1 KGEGERYREGR
12 MLLNAATL
20 LAHPLPSPL
29 LVSNGEGPGV
39 RFAAAMIKYI
49 GSKRTLVP
57 AIVGIVRSLPDVRRV
72 CDLFAGTTRIGQA
85 LKRCGLWVHSNDL
98 ATYSEVFGTTYIA
111 TNAETA
117 DIRRMQRLLTELSA
131 LPPERGYF
139 TETFCEQSR
148 YFQPFNGMKMDAIRA
163 VIDVLAADET
173 ERAILLTSL
182 IEAADRV
189 DSTTGLQMAY
199 LKGWSAR
206 SYNPLA
212 LRLPDL
218 LPGNGAV
225 TRMDANDLARQLDD
239 DIDLVYIDPPYNQ
252 HSYFSNYHIW
262 ETFVRND
269 APPTYG
275 IAKKREDCRTE
286 KSAYNAK
293 KQAGTVFADL
303 VNAIRAPYLLVSFN
317 SEGYFT
323 RDEISAM
330 LNNKGYVASVALDFK
345 RYVGAQIGIF
355 NPSGEKVGKVSH
367 LRNHEHLF
375 LVGPDRAHVEAAIS
389 ATQERAQTKQIALFG
404 D

>member
-1 KGEGERYREGR
+1 
-12 MLLNAATL
+12 
-20 LAHPLPSPL
+20 
-29 LVSNGEGPGV
+29 
-39 RFAAAMIKYI
+39 MIKYI
-49 GSKRTLVP
+49 GSKRTLAP
-57 AIVGIVRSLPDVRRV
+57 HIRDMVRSLPDVRRV

-98 ATYSEVFGTTYIA
+98 ATYSEVFGRTYIA
-111 TNAETA
+111 TDAESVNEE
-117 DIRRMQRLLTELSA
+117 RLRRLLTELMA
-131 LPPERGYF
+131 LPPVHGYI

-148 YFQPFNGMKMDAIRA
+148 YFQPFNGMKMDSIRA
-163 VIDVLAADET
+163 GIDALATNET
-173 ERAILLTSL
+173 EWAILLTSL

-206 SYNPLA
+206 SFNALE
-212 LRLPDL
+212 LRLSDL
-218 LPGNGAV
+218 LSGSGAV
-225 TRMDANDLARQLDD
+225 TRMDANDLVRHLDD
-239 DIDLVYIDPPYNQ
+239 DIDLIYIDPPYNQ

-286 KSAYNAK
+286 KSAYNSK
-293 KQAGTVFADL
+293 KQASTVFADL
-303 VNAIRAPYLLVSFN
+303 LNAIRAPYLLVSFN

-323 RDEISAM
+323 RDEITAM
-330 LNNKGYVASVALDFK
+330 LDGKGYVASVALDFK

-375 LVGPDRAHVEAAIS
+375 LVGPDRAHVEAAIG
-389 ATQERAQTKQIALFG
+389 ATQERADTKQMALFG

>member
-1 KGEGERYREGR
+1 
-12 MLLNAATL
+12 
-20 LAHPLPSPL
+20 
-29 LVSNGEGPGV
+29 
-39 RFAAAMIKYI
+39 MIKYI
-49 GSKRTLVP
+49 GSKRTLAP
-57 AIVGIVRSLPDVRRV
+57 YISGIVRSLPDVRQV

-85 LKRCGLWVHSNDL
+85 LKRCGFWVHSNDL
-98 ATYSEVFGTTYIA
+98 ATYSAVFGTTYIA
-111 TNAETA
+111 TDAGVV
-117 DIRRMQRLLTELSA
+117 DRQRLPRLLTELMA
-131 LPPERGYF
+131 LPAVHGYF
-139 TETFCEQSR
+139 TETFCEESR

-163 VIDVLAADET
+163 GIDVVAADET

-206 SYNPLA
+206 SYNPLE

-218 LPGNGAV
+218 LPGSGIV
-225 TRMDANDLARQLDD
+225 TRMDANDLVRQLDPA
-239 DIDLVYIDPPYNQ
+239 IDLVYIDPPYNQ

-269 APPTYG
+269 APTTYG

-286 KSAYNAK
+286 KSAYNSK

-303 VNAIRAPYLLVSFN
+303 LSAIRAPYLLVSFN

-323 RDEISAM
+323 REEISAM
-330 LNNKGYVASVALDFK
+330 LGQRGYVASVALDFK

-355 NPSGEKVGKVSH
+355 NPSGKKVGAVSH

-375 LVGPDRAHVEAAIS
+375 LVGPDCARVKAAMS
-389 ATQERAQTKQIALFG
+389 QET
-404 D
+404 

>member
-1 KGEGERYREGR
+1 
-12 MLLNAATL
+12 
-20 LAHPLPSPL
+20 
-29 LVSNGEGPGV
+29 
-39 RFAAAMIKYI
+39 MIKYI
-49 GSKRTLVP
+49 GSKRTLAP
-57 AIVGIVRSLPDVRRV
+57 YIRGIVRSLLDVRRV

-85 LKRCGLWVHSNDL
+85 LKQCGLWVHSNDL
-98 ATYSEVFGTTYIA
+98 ATYSEVFGRTYIA
-111 TNAETA
+111 TDAESVSEE
-117 DIRRMQRLLTELSA
+117 RLRRLLTKLMTA
-131 LPPERGYF
+131 PPVRGYI

-163 VIDVLAADET
+163 GIERFATNET

-206 SYNPLA
+206 SYNPLE

-218 LPGNGAV
+218 LPGIGSV
-225 TRMDANDLARQLDD
+225 TRMDANDLVRRLDD
-239 DIDLVYIDPPYNQ
+239 AIDLVYIDPPYNQ

-286 KSAYNAK
+286 KSAYNSK
-293 KQAGTVFADL
+293 KQAGAVFADL
-303 VNAIRAPYLLVSFN
+303 LNAIRAPYLLVSFN

-323 RDEISAM
+323 REEITAM
-330 LNNKGYVASVALDFK
+330 LDGKGYVASVALDFK

-355 NPSGEKVGKVSH
+355 NPSGEKVGKISH

-375 LVGPDRAHVEAAIS
+375 LVGPNRAHVEAAIGV
-389 ATQERAQTKQIALFG
+389 TQEQSQTKQIALFG

>member
-1 KGEGERYREGR
+1 
-12 MLLNAATL
+12 
-20 LAHPLPSPL
+20 
-29 LVSNGEGPGV
+29 
-39 RFAAAMIKYI
+39 MIKYI

-57 AIVGIVRSLPDVRRV
+57 RITGIVRGLPAVRRV
-72 CDLFAGTTRIGQA
+72 CDIFAGTTRIGQA
-85 LKRCGLWVHSNDL
+85 FKSSGMWVHSNDL

-111 TNAETA
+111 TDASAIDTRRLRGLLAELA
-117 DIRRMQRLLTELSA
+117 A
-131 LPPERGYF
+131 LPPVHDYITR
-139 TETFCEQSR
+139 TFCEESR

-163 VIDVLAADET
+163 GIDALAADAT

-199 LKGWSAR
+199 LKDWSAR
-206 SYNPLA
+206 SYNPLE
-212 LRLPDL
+212 LRVPNL
-218 LPGNGAV
+218 LPGAGAV
-225 TRMDANDLARQLDD
+225 TRMDANALARQLDR

-275 IAKKREDCRTE
+275 IAMKRADCRTE
-286 KSAYNAK
+286 KSAYNSK
-293 KQAGTVFADL
+293 KQAGAAFADL
-303 VNAIRAPYLLVSFN
+303 LNAIRAPYLLVSFN

-323 RDEISAM
+323 CDEITAM
-330 LNNKGYVASVALDFK
+330 LDSKGYVASVALDFK

-355 NPSGEKVGKVSH
+355 NPSGEKVGKISH

-375 LVGPDRAHVEAAIS
+375 LVGPDRARVEAAIGGIGPAPAPPDTGGEHEDTARS
-389 ATQERAQTKQIALFG
+389 FPLATNA
-404 D
+404 

>member
-1 KGEGERYREGR
+1 
-12 MLLNAATL
+12 
-20 LAHPLPSPL
+20 
-29 LVSNGEGPGV
+29 
-39 RFAAAMIKYI
+39 MIKYL

-57 AIVGIVRSLPDVRRV
+57 YISGIVQRLPDVRRV

-85 LKRCGLWVHSNDL
+85 LKRCDRWVHSNDL
-98 ATYSEVFGTTYIA
+98 ATYSEVFGRTYIA
-111 TNAETA
+111 TDAESVNEG
-117 DIRRMQRLLTELSA
+117 RLRRLLTELMTLS
-131 LPPERGYF
+131 PVHGYI
-139 TETFCEQSR
+139 TETFCEESR

-163 VIDVLAADET
+163 GIDVLAANET

-206 SYNPLA
+206 SSNPLA

-218 LPGNGAV
+218 LPGSGMV
-225 TRMDANDLARQLDD
+225 TRIDANDLVRQMDD

-286 KSAYNAK
+286 KSAYNSK

-303 VNAIRAPYLLVSFN
+303 LNAIRAPYLLVSFN

-323 RDEISAM
+323 RDEITAM
-330 LNNKGYVASVALDFK
+330 LDGKGYVASVALDFK

-355 NPSGEKVGKVSH
+355 NPSGEKVGTVSH

-375 LVGPDRAHVEAAIS
+375 LVGPNRAHVEAALD
-389 ATQERAQTKQIALFG
+389 ATVERANTKHLALLA

>member
-1 KGEGERYREGR
+1 
-12 MLLNAATL
+12 M
-20 LAHPLPSPL
+20 
-29 LVSNGEGPGV
+29 
-39 RFAAAMIKYI
+39 RFPAPMIKYI
-49 GSKRTLVP
+49 GSKRMLVP
-57 AIVGIVRSLPDVRRV
+57 HISGIIRTLPDVQQV

-85 LKRCGLWVHSNDL
+85 LKRCGLRVHSNDL

-111 TNAETA
+111 TNAESVDA
-117 DIRRMQRLLTELSA
+117 ERLRRLLAELMA
-131 LPPERGYF
+131 LPPVRGYF
-139 TETFCEQSR
+139 TETFCEESR

-163 VIDVLAADET
+163 GIDMLATNET

-206 SYNPLA
+206 SYNPLE

-218 LPGNGAV
+218 LPGSGAV
-225 TRMDANDLARQLDD
+225 TRMDANDLVRQLDAE
-239 DIDLVYIDPPYNQ
+239 IDLVYIDPPYNQ

-286 KSAYNAK
+286 KSAYNSK

-303 VNAIRAPYLLVSFN
+303 LNAIRAPYLLVSFN

-323 RDEISAM
+323 RDEITAM
-330 LNNKGYVASVALDFK
+330 LDGKGYVASVALDFK

-355 NPSGEKVGKVSH
+355 NPSGEKVGSISH

-375 LVGPDRAHVEAAIS
+375 LVGPDRSRVEAAIG
-389 ATQERAQTKQIALFG
+389 ATQERAQTKQIALCG

>member
-1 KGEGERYREGR
+1 
-12 MLLNAATL
+12 MDLPDAAI
-20 LAHPLPSPL
+20 
-29 LVSNGEGPGV
+29 
-39 RFAAAMIKYI
+39 AMIKYI

-57 AIVGIVRSLPDVRRV
+57 AIRGIVRALPDVRRV

-85 LKRCGLWVHSNDL
+85 LKRDGLWVHSNDL

-111 TNAETA
+111 TDAEA
-117 DIRRMQRLLTELSA
+117 VDAERLRRLVRALMT
-131 LPPERGYF
+131 LPPVHGYI

-148 YFQPFNGMKMDAIRA
+148 YFQPFNGVKMDAIRA
-163 VIDVLAADET
+163 GIETLAANDT

-199 LKGWSAR
+199 LKAWSAR
-206 SYNPLA
+206 SYNPLE

-218 LPGNGAV
+218 LPGSGSV
-225 TRMDANDLARQLDD
+225 TRMDANALARQLDR
-239 DIDLVYIDPPYNQ
+239 DIELVYIDPPYNQ

-286 KSAYNAK
+286 RSAYNAK
-293 KQAGTVFADL
+293 KQAGVVFADL
-303 VNAIRAPYLLVSFN
+303 LNAIRAPYLLVSFN

-330 LNNKGYVASVALDFK
+330 LDGKGYVASVALDFK

-355 NPSGEKVGKVSH
+355 NPSGEKVGKISH

-375 LVGPDRAHVEAAIS
+375 LVGPDRARVEAAIS
-389 ATQERAQTKQIALFG
+389 TTQERAQTKQIALFG

>member
-1 KGEGERYREGR
+1 
-12 MLLNAATL
+12 
-20 LAHPLPSPL
+20 
-29 LVSNGEGPGV
+29 
-39 RFAAAMIKYI
+39 MIKYI

-57 AIVGIVRSLPDVRRV
+57 HIRGIVARLPDVQRV

-85 LKRCGLWVHSNDL
+85 FKRCGYWMHSNDL
-98 ATYSEVFGTTYIA
+98 ATYSEIFGTTYIA
-111 TNAETA
+111 TDARTVDGARLQRFLA
-117 DIRRMQRLLTELSA
+117 DLMA
-131 LPPERGYF
+131 LPPVHGYI
-139 TETFCEQSR
+139 TETFCVQSR

-163 VIDVLAADET
+163 GIDALATNET

-199 LKGWSAR
+199 LKEWSAR
-206 SYNPLA
+206 SYNPLE
-212 LRLPDL
+212 LRLPNL
-218 LPGNGAV
+218 LPGSGAV
-225 TRMDANDLARQLDD
+225 TRMDANDLARQLDA

-286 KSAYNAK
+286 KSAYNSK
-293 KQAGTVFADL
+293 KQAGTAFADL
-303 VNAIRAPYLLVSFN
+303 LNAIRAPYLLVSFN

-323 RDEISAM
+323 REEITAM
-330 LNNKGYVASVALDFK
+330 LDGKGYVASVALDFK

-355 NPSGEKVGKVSH
+355 NPRGEKVGKISH

-375 LVGPDRAHVEAAIS
+375 LVGPDRAHVEAAIGV
-389 ATQERAQTKQIALFG
+389 TQERAQTKQIALFG

>member
-1 KGEGERYREGR
+1 
-12 MLLNAATL
+12 
-20 LAHPLPSPL
+20 
-29 LVSNGEGPGV
+29 
-39 RFAAAMIKYI
+39 MIKYI
-49 GSKRTLVP
+49 GSKRTLAP
-57 AIVGIVRSLPDVRRV
+57 HISAIVRNLPDVRRV
-72 CDLFAGTTRIGQA
+72 CDIFAGTTRIGQA
-85 LKRCGLWVHSNDL
+85 LKRTGLWVQSNDL
-98 ATYSEVFGTTYIA
+98 ATYSAVFGTTYIA
-111 TNAETA
+111 TDATA
-117 DIRRMQRLLTELSA
+117 IDTERLRRLLAELMA
-131 LPPERGYF
+131 LPPVHGYI
-139 TETFCEQSR
+139 THTFCEESR
-148 YFQPFNGMKMDAIRA
+148 YFQPFNGVRMDAIRLG
-163 VIDVLAADET
+163 IDTLAANET

-206 SYNPLA
+206 SFNPLA
-212 LRLPDL
+212 LRLPEL
-218 LPGNGAV
+218 LPGTGAV
-225 TRMDANDLARQLDD
+225 TRKDANALARQLDT

-286 KSAYNAK
+286 KSAYNSK

-303 VNAIRAPYLLVSFN
+303 LGAIRAPYLLVSFN

-330 LNNKGYVASVALDFK
+330 LGQRGYVASVALDFK

-355 NPSGEKVGKVSH
+355 NPSGEKVGKISH

-375 LVGPDRAHVEAAIS
+375 LVGPDRAHVEAAIGV
-389 ATQERAQTKQIALFG
+389 TQEHAEIKQMALFG

>member
-1 KGEGERYREGR
+1 
-12 MLLNAATL
+12 
-20 LAHPLPSPL
+20 
-29 LVSNGEGPGV
+29 
-39 RFAAAMIKYI
+39 MIKYI

-57 AIVGIVRSLPDVRRV
+57 HISGIVQHLPDVQRV

-111 TNAETA
+111 TDAA
-117 DIRRMQRLLTELSA
+117 AMDAARLRRLIAALMA
-131 LPPERGYF
+131 LPPVHGYI

-163 VIDVLAADET
+163 GIDALATNEP

-206 SYNPLA
+206 SFNPLA
-212 LRLPDL
+212 LRLPEF
-218 LPGNGAV
+218 LPGSGAV
-225 TRMDANDLARQLDD
+225 TRRDANDLVRQLDAA
-239 DIDLVYIDPPYNQ
+239 IDLVYIDPPYNQ

-275 IAKKREDCRTE
+275 IAKKREDCRIA
-286 KSAYNAK
+286 KSAYNSK
-293 KQAGTVFADL
+293 RQAGAVFADL
-303 VNAIRAPYLLVSFN
+303 LHAIRAPYLLVSFN

-323 RDEISAM
+323 RDEITAM
-330 LNNKGYVASVALDFK
+330 LAGKGYVASVALDFK

-355 NPSGEKVGKVSH
+355 NPSGEKVGTVSH

-375 LVGPDRAHVEAAIS
+375 LVGPDRARVEAAIG
-389 ATQERAQTKQIALFG
+389 ATQERA
-404 D
+404 

>member
-1 KGEGERYREGR
+1 
-12 MLLNAATL
+12 
-20 LAHPLPSPL
+20 
-29 LVSNGEGPGV
+29 V
-39 RFAAAMIKYI
+39 IKYI
-49 GSKRTLVP
+49 GSKRTLAP
-57 AIVGIVRSLPDVRRV
+57 YISGIVRSLPDVRRV

-98 ATYSEVFGTTYIA
+98 ATYSQVFGTTYIA
-111 TNAETA
+111 TDA
-117 DIRRMQRLLTELSA
+117 DTVGAQRLQRLLTALMA
-131 LPPERGYF
+131 LPPVHGYI
-139 TETFCEQSR
+139 TATFCEESR

-163 VIDVLAADET
+163 GIDALATNET

-206 SYNPLA
+206 SYNPLE

-218 LPGNGAV
+218 LPGSGVV
-225 TRMDANDLARQLDD
+225 TRMDANDLVRQLDPA
-239 DIDLVYIDPPYNQ
+239 IDLVYIDPPYNQ

-286 KSAYNAK
+286 KSAYNSK

-303 VNAIRAPYLLVSFN
+303 LNAIRAPYLLVSFN

-323 RDEISAM
+323 RDEITAM
-330 LNNKGYVASVALDFK
+330 LGGKGYVASVALDFK

-355 NPSGEKVGKVSH
+355 NPSGEKVGKISH

-375 LVGPDRAHVEAAIS
+375 LVGPDHARVEAALG
-389 ATQERAQTKQIALFG
+389 ERV
-404 D
+404 

>member
-1 KGEGERYREGR
+1 
-12 MLLNAATL
+12 
-20 LAHPLPSPL
+20 
-29 LVSNGEGPGV
+29 
-39 RFAAAMIKYI
+39 MIKYI
-49 GSKRTLVP
+49 GSKRTLAP
-57 AIVGIVRSLPDVRRV
+57 YISGIVRSLPEIRRV

-85 LKRCGLWVHSNDL
+85 LKQYDRWVHSNDL

-111 TNAETA
+111 TDARTVDVA
-117 DIRRMQRLLTELSA
+117 RLRRLLAELMA
-131 LPPERGYF
+131 LPPLHGYF

-163 VIDVLAADET
+163 GIDALASNEI

-206 SYNPLA
+206 SSNPLE

-218 LPGNGAV
+218 LPGSGAV
-225 TRMDANDLARQLDD
+225 TRMDANDLVRQLDD

-275 IAKKREDCRTE
+275 IAKKRDDCRTE
-286 KSAYNAK
+286 KSAYNSK

-303 VNAIRAPYLLVSFN
+303 LHAIRAPYLLISFN

-323 RDEISAM
+323 RDEITAM
-330 LNNKGYVASVALDFK
+330 LGQRGYVASVALDFK
-345 RYVGAQIGIF
+345 RYIGAQIGIF
-355 NPSGEKVGKVSH
+355 NPSGEKVGAVSH

-375 LVGPDRAHVEAAIS
+375 LVGPDRAQVEAAIGV
-389 ATQERAQTKQIALFG
+389 TQERAETKQMALFS

>member
-1 KGEGERYREGR
+1 
-12 MLLNAATL
+12 
-20 LAHPLPSPL
+20 
-29 LVSNGEGPGV
+29 
-39 RFAAAMIKYI
+39 MIKYI
-49 GSKRTLVP
+49 GSKRTLTP
-57 AIVGIVRSLPDVRRV
+57 AIAAIVANLPDVRRV
-72 CDLFAGTTRIGQA
+72 CDIFAGTTRVGQA
-85 LKRCGLWVHSNDL
+85 LKRAGLWVHSNDL
-98 ATYSEVFGTTYIA
+98 ATYSAIFGRTYIA
-111 TNAETA
+111 A
-117 DIRRMQRLLTELSA
+117 DARTVDTGRVRRMLANLMA
-131 LPPERGYF
+131 LPPVHGYI
-139 TETFCEQSR
+139 TRTFCEESR

-163 VIDVLAADET
+163 GIDAMATDET
-173 ERAILLTSL
+173 EQAILLTSL

-206 SYNPLA
+206 SYNPLE
-212 LRLPDL
+212 LRLPGL
-218 LPGNGAV
+218 LPGTGAV
-225 TRMDANDLARQLDD
+225 TRMDANALARQLDRE
-239 DIDLVYIDPPYNQ
+239 IDLVYIDPPYNQ

-286 KSAYNAK
+286 KSAYNSK

-303 VNAIRAPYLLVSFN
+303 LNAIHAPYLLVSFN

-330 LNNKGYVASVALDFK
+330 LGERGYVASVALDFK

-355 NPSGEKVGKVSH
+355 NPSGEKVGAISH

-375 LVGPDRAHVEAAIS
+375 LVGPDRAHIEAAIG
-389 ATQERAQTKQIALFG
+389 ATIEHAATKQLALFG

>member
-1 KGEGERYREGR
+1 
-12 MLLNAATL
+12 
-20 LAHPLPSPL
+20 
-29 LVSNGEGPGV
+29 
-39 RFAAAMIKYI
+39 MIKYL

-57 AIVGIVRSLPDVRRV
+57 YISGIVQRLPDVRRV

-85 LKRCGLWVHSNDL
+85 LKRCDRWVHSNDL
-98 ATYSEVFGTTYIA
+98 ATYSEVFGRTYIA
-111 TNAETA
+111 TDAESVNEG
-117 DIRRMQRLLTELSA
+117 RLRRLLTELMA
-131 LPPERGYF
+131 LSPVHGYI
-139 TETFCEQSR
+139 TETFCEESR

-163 VIDVLAADET
+163 GIDVLAANET

-206 SYNPLA
+206 SSNPLA

-218 LPGNGAV
+218 LPGSGMV
-225 TRMDANDLARQLDD
+225 TRIDANDLVRQMDD

-286 KSAYNAK
+286 KSAYNSK

-303 VNAIRAPYLLVSFN
+303 LNAIRAPYLLVSFN

-323 RDEISAM
+323 RDEITAM
-330 LNNKGYVASVALDFK
+330 LDGKGYVASVALDFK

-355 NPSGEKVGKVSH
+355 NPSGEKVGTVSH

-375 LVGPDRAHVEAAIS
+375 LVGPNRAHVEAALD
-389 ATQERAQTKQIALFG
+389 ATVERANPKHLALLA

>member
-1 KGEGERYREGR
+1 
-12 MLLNAATL
+12 
-20 LAHPLPSPL
+20 
-29 LVSNGEGPGV
+29 
-39 RFAAAMIKYI
+39 MIKYI
-49 GSKRTLVP
+49 GSKRTLAP
-57 AIVGIVRSLPDVRRV
+57 YINRIVCSLPDVRRV

-85 LKRCGLWVHSNDL
+85 LKRCGLQVHSNDL

-111 TNAETA
+111 TDAATMDEARLHDLRAEL
-117 DIRRMQRLLTELSA
+117 MA
-131 LPPERGYF
+131 LPPLHGYF
-139 TETFCEQSR
+139 TATFCEESR
-148 YFQPFNGMKMDAIRA
+148 YFQPFNGMRMDAIRA
-163 VIDVLAADET
+163 GIDVVAADET

-206 SYNPLA
+206 SYNTLE

-218 LPGNGAV
+218 LPGSGAV
-225 TRMDANDLARQLDD
+225 TRMDANDLVRQLDT

-286 KSAYNAK
+286 KSAYNSK

-303 VNAIRAPYLLVSFN
+303 LNAIHAPYLLVSFN

-323 RDEISAM
+323 REEITAM
-330 LNNKGYVASVALDFK
+330 LDGRGYVASVALDFK

-355 NPSGEKVGKVSH
+355 NPSGEKVGAVSH

-375 LVGPDRAHVEAAIS
+375 LVGPNRARVEAAIETPGRT
-389 ATQERAQTKQIALFG
+389 AEAQRTQRAQRANKK
-404 D
+404 

>member
-1 KGEGERYREGR
+1 
-12 MLLNAATL
+12 MWFPA
-20 LAHPLPSPL
+20 P
-29 LVSNGEGPGV
+29 
-39 RFAAAMIKYI
+39 MIKYI

-57 AIVGIVRSLPDVRRV
+57 YIRAIVASLPDARRV

-85 LKRCGLWVHSNDL
+85 LKHCGLWVHSNDL
-98 ATYSEVFGTTYIA
+98 ATYSEIFGTTYIA
-111 TNAETA
+111 TDAASVDAE
-117 DIRRMQRLLTELSA
+117 RLRRLLTTLMA
-131 LPPERGYF
+131 LPPVRGYF
-139 TETFCEQSR
+139 TETFCEEAR

-163 VIDVLAADET
+163 RIDAYAANET

-206 SYNPLA
+206 SSNPLD

-218 LPGNGAV
+218 LPGSGAV
-225 TRMDANDLARQLDD
+225 TRMDANDLVQQLDAE
-239 DIDLVYIDPPYNQ
+239 IDLVYIDPPYNQ

-286 KSAYNAK
+286 KSAYNSK
-293 KQAGTVFADL
+293 KQAATVFTDL
-303 VNAIRAPYLLVSFN
+303 LNAIRAPYLLVSFN

-323 RDEISAM
+323 RDEITAM
-330 LNNKGYVASVALDFK
+330 LDRKGYVASVALDFK

-355 NPSGEKVGKVSH
+355 NPSGEKVGKISH

-375 LVGPDRAHVEAAIS
+375 LVGPNRAHVEAAIGT
-389 ATQERAQTKQIALFG
+389 AQDRAQTKQIASFG

>member
-1 KGEGERYREGR
+1 
-12 MLLNAATL
+12 
-20 LAHPLPSPL
+20 
-29 LVSNGEGPGV
+29 
-39 RFAAAMIKYI
+39 MIKYI
-49 GSKRTLVP
+49 GSKRTLAP
-57 AIVGIVRSLPDVRRV
+57 YISAIVGRLPDVRRV
-72 CDLFAGTTRIGQA
+72 CDIFAGTTRIGQA
-85 LKRCGLWVHSNDL
+85 FKSAGIWVHSNDL

-111 TNAETA
+111 A
-117 DIRRMQRLLTELSA
+117 DASMVDIQRLQRFLGELIM
-131 LPPERGYF
+131 LPPVHGYI
-139 TETFCEQSR
+139 TRTFCEESR
-148 YFQPFNGMKMDAIRA
+148 YFQPFNGMRMDAIRA
-163 VIDVLAADET
+163 GIDALAANET
-173 ERAILLTSL
+173 EHAILLTSL

-189 DSTTGLQMAY
+189 DSTVGLQMAY

-206 SYNPLA
+206 SFNPLE

-218 LPGNGAV
+218 LPGVGAV
-225 TRMDANDLARQLDD
+225 TRMDANALVRQLDK

-286 KSAYNAK
+286 KSAYNSK
-293 KQAGTVFADL
+293 RKAGETFADL
-303 VNAIRAPYLLVSFN
+303 LNAIRAPYLLVSFN

-330 LNNKGYVASVALDFK
+330 LGQRGYVTSVALDFK

-355 NPSGEKVGKVSH
+355 NPSGEKVGKISH

-375 LVGPDRAHVEAAIS
+375 LVGPDRAHVEGAIERIGPPRPPPDTGGEYEEE
-389 ATQERAQTKQIALFG
+389 ATNA
-404 D
+404 

>member
-1 KGEGERYREGR
+1 
-12 MLLNAATL
+12 
-20 LAHPLPSPL
+20 
-29 LVSNGEGPGV
+29 
-39 RFAAAMIKYI
+39 MIKYI
-49 GSKRTLVP
+49 GSKRTLAP
-57 AIVGIVRSLPDVRRV
+57 HISAIVRNLPDVRRV
-72 CDLFAGTTRIGQA
+72 CDIFAGTTRIGQA
-85 LKRCGLWVHSNDL
+85 LKRTGLWVQSNDL
-98 ATYSEVFGTTYIA
+98 ATYSAAFGTTYIA
-111 TNAETA
+111 TDATA
-117 DIRRMQRLLTELSA
+117 IDTERLRRLLEELMA
-131 LPPERGYF
+131 LPPIHGYI
-139 TETFCEQSR
+139 THTFCEQSR
-148 YFQPFNGMKMDAIRA
+148 YFQPFNGVRMDAIRLG
-163 VIDVLAADET
+163 IDTLAANET

-206 SYNPLA
+206 SFNPLA
-212 LRLPDL
+212 LRLPEL
-218 LPGNGAV
+218 LPGTGAV
-225 TRMDANDLARQLDD
+225 TRKDANALARQLDT

-286 KSAYNAK
+286 KSAYNSK

-303 VNAIRAPYLLVSFN
+303 LGAIRAPYLLVSFN

-330 LNNKGYVASVALDFK
+330 LGQRGYVASVALDFK

-355 NPSGEKVGKVSH
+355 NPSGEKVGKISH

-375 LVGPDRAHVEAAIS
+375 LVGPDRAHVEAAIGV
-389 ATQERAQTKQIALFG
+389 TQEHAEIKQMALFG

>member
-1 KGEGERYREGR
+1 
-12 MLLNAATL
+12 
-20 LAHPLPSPL
+20 
-29 LVSNGEGPGV
+29 
-39 RFAAAMIKYI
+39 MIKYI
-49 GSKRTLVP
+49 GSKRTLAP
-57 AIVGIVRSLPDVRRV
+57 YISGIVCSLPDVRRV
-72 CDLFAGTTRIGQA
+72 CDLVAGTTRIGQA

-98 ATYSEVFGTTYIA
+98 ATYSAVFGTTYIA
-111 TNAETA
+111 TDAEA
-117 DIRRMQRLLTELSA
+117 VDAQRLQRLLAELMA
-131 LPPERGYF
+131 LPPVHGYI
-139 TETFCEQSR
+139 TATFCEESR
-148 YFQPFNGMKMDAIRA
+148 YFQPFNGMKMDAMRA
-163 VIDVLAADET
+163 GIDALATNET

-206 SYNPLA
+206 SYNPLE

-218 LPGNGAV
+218 LPGSGAV
-225 TRMDANDLARQLDD
+225 TRMDANDLVRQLDPE
-239 DIDLVYIDPPYNQ
+239 IDLVYIDPPYNQ

-286 KSAYNAK
+286 KSAYNSK

-303 VNAIRAPYLLVSFN
+303 LNAIHAPYLLVSFN

-323 RDEISAM
+323 RDEIIAM
-330 LNNKGYVASVALDFK
+330 LDGKGYVASVALDFK

-355 NPSGEKVGKVSH
+355 NPSGEKVGKISH
-367 LRNHEHLF
+367 LRNHEQLF
-375 LVGPDRAHVEAAIS
+375 LVGPDHALIEAAIG
-389 ATQERAQTKQIALFG
+389 ERV
-404 D
+404 

>member
-1 KGEGERYREGR
+1 
-12 MLLNAATL
+12 
-20 LAHPLPSPL
+20 
-29 LVSNGEGPGV
+29 
-39 RFAAAMIKYI
+39 MIKYL

-57 AIVGIVRSLPDVRRV
+57 YISGIVQGLPDVRRV

-85 LKRCGLWVHSNDL
+85 LKRCDRWVHSNDL
-98 ATYSEVFGTTYIA
+98 ATYSEVFGRTYIA
-111 TNAETA
+111 TDAESVNEG
-117 DIRRMQRLLTELSA
+117 RLRRLLTELMA
-131 LPPERGYF
+131 LSPVHGYI
-139 TETFCEQSR
+139 TETFCEESR

-163 VIDVLAADET
+163 GIDVLAANET

-199 LKGWSAR
+199 LKRWSAR
-206 SYNPLA
+206 SSNPLA

-218 LPGNGAV
+218 LPGSGMV
-225 TRMDANDLARQLDD
+225 TRIDANDLVRQMDD

-286 KSAYNAK
+286 KSAYNSK

-303 VNAIRAPYLLVSFN
+303 LNAIRAPYLLVSFN

-323 RDEISAM
+323 RDEITAM
-330 LNNKGYVASVALDFK
+330 LDGKGYVASVALDFK

-355 NPSGEKVGKVSH
+355 NPSGEKVGTVSH

-375 LVGPDRAHVEAAIS
+375 LVGPNRAHVEAALD
-389 ATQERAQTKQIALFG
+389 ATVERANTKHLALLA